1 MTTFANAAF
10 ATGIQ
15 PMEKPALELDGTAVR
30 ALAAALPAFAGK
42 APGSKLDD
50 YIVHVNPAEDGL
62 VQVVFVL
69 GGADVEQRAV
79 QICRCGPRDVKR
91 VVFWQGGF
99 KGLGKGRQLSLDAR
113 WNHEPDEIPCHR

>member
-1 MTTFANAAF
+1 MLIMTTFANAAF

-62 VQVVFVL
+62 VQVVFEPRLPEGQPPTL
-69 GGADVEQRAV
+69 GGSTPAGPEVNVWVRTEDYEVE
-79 QICRCGPRDVKR
+79 KT
-91 VVFWQGGF
+91 
-99 KGLGKGRQLSLDAR
+99 SLAR
-113 WNHEPDEIPCHR
+113 